1 MARKHPQVIMEKDAR
16 KLIFIYLMRHYFKP
30 IASSGIKED
39 GKTLTN
45 QGGNKHI
52 QCFYRII

>member
-16 KLIFIYLMRHYFKP
+16 KLIFIYLMRHDFKS

-45 QGGNKHI
+45 QGGNNTYNVFI
-52 QCFYRII
+52 G